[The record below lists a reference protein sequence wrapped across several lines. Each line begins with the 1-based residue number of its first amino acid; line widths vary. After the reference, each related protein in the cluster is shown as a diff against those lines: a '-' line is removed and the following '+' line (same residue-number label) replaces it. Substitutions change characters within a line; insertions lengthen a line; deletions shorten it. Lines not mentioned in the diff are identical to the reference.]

1 MLFQFLK
8 STKNP
13 LRQEAMH
20 ILKKLYK
27 NEKIR
32 IITESAKFLNNVGEK
47 IGRTE
52 VESLLDEI
60 EKSKLSQE
68 ESSKSASQSDRLDDQ
83 NPPFI
88 TTVPS
93 LVDPTTKVKHQLDLE
108 VRPKESYT
116 YDELKEFKAKLDARQ
131 NELNQKEKEL
141 EEAKKSITKN
151 VFDLERR
158 EVDAE
163 KINLEK
169 DILLKEK
176 AMADEEKAKLSL
188 IVSKLKVENEQ
199 IMAKM
204 IVMERKNR
212 EGKETGFDTAA
223 VKELKRELE
232 KAQMLN
238 ETMKFKYNDYDRLM
252 QDLLKANEGEKRAT
266 DDFDKLRA
274 YTESIEEKFFM

>member
-1 MLFQFLK
+1 MK
-8 STKNP
+8 STKSP
-13 LRQEAMH
+13 LRQEGMN
-20 ILKKLYK
+20 ILRKLYK

-47 IGRTE
+47 LGRTD

-68 ESSKSASQSDRLDDQ
+68 SASQSASASQSEKHDDQ

-93 LVDPTTKVKHQLDLE
+93 LVDPTTKVKHQVDLE
-108 VRPKESYT
+108 IKAKESYT

-141 EEAKKSITKN
+141 EEAQKTITKSA
-151 VFDLERR
+151 FDLERR
-158 EVDAE
+158 EVDVE
-163 KINLEK
+163 KTNLEK

-176 AMADEEKAKLSL
+176 GMVDEEKAKLSQL
-188 IVSKLKVENEQ
+188 CSRLKVENEQ

-204 IVMERKNR
+204 IELERKNR
-212 EGKETGFDTAA
+212 EGKDTGFDTAA

-232 KAQMLN
+232 KAHMLN